1 MVVHQSAIVL
11 FRIFE
16 PFTLLLSCRGP
27 IDKAEGGRS
36 KLARVVTAAVPPQ
49 QAAHESRRG
58 ATAAE
63 AVDLSDDDD
72 DVVIIEENM
81 QPEPHAPAAAKQ
93 QGGSEGLTVCIMSA
107 MYHALCIIS

>member
-1 MVVHQSAIVL
+1 M
-11 FRIFE
+11 
-16 PFTLLLSCRGP
+16 
-27 IDKAEGGRS
+27 DKAEGTRS

-81 QPEPHAPAAAKQ
+81 QPEPHPPQDLKGLKAPSAAKQ
-93 QGGSEGLTVCIMSA
+93 QGGSEGLAVCIITA
-107 MYHALCIIS
+107 MQYASCIISQCFQCFECLK